1 MGARRRAWK
10 VVGALVEGDLSVNL
24 SGEREKERARES
36 ALGGASIHFPAL
48 PRVAAALFYE
58 TN

>member
-1 MGARRRAWK
+1 MVGTLFEEALRRVSAERKRDTERK
-10 VVGALVEGDLSVNL
+10 VGR
-24 SGEREKERARES
+24 ERERERES
-36 ALGGASIHFPAL
+36 TVGVSIHFPAL